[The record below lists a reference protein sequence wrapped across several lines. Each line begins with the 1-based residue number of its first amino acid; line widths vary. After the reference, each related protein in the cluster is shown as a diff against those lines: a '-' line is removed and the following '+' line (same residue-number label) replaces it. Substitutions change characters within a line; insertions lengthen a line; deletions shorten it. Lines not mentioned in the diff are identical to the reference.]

1 MRKTVESRVLHHRY
15 SKSLDCDLN
24 PEFPLYLRQRYQR
37 LVSNMMN
44 TLSLIYYKLVELL
57 MIADPSSGGLLK
69 SMVMQMTELSLSD
82 TSILEFIYGV
92 VYFVVGV
99 IILFFAVLLR
109 KLEEFITG
117 QPVPVPWF

>member
-15 SKSLDCDLN
+15 SKSQDCDLN

-69 SMVMQMTELSLSD
+69 SMVIQMTELSLSD

>member
-15 SKSLDCDLN
+15 SKSLDCDPN
-24 PEFPLYLRQRYQR
+24 PEFALYLRQRYHN

-44 TLSLIYYKLVELL
+44 TLTLIYYKLVELL

-109 KLEEFITG
+109 KLIELIIG
-117 QPVPVPWF
+117 QPIPVPWF

>member
-15 SKSLDCDLN
+15 SKSLDCDPN
-24 PEFPLYLRQRYQR
+24 PEFALYLRQRYQN

-44 TLSLIYYKLVELL
+44 TLTLIYYKLVELL

>member
-15 SKSLDCDLN
+15 SKSQDCDLN
-24 PEFPLYLRQRYQR
+24 PEFPLYLRQRYQN

-44 TLSLIYYKLVELL
+44 TLTLIYYKLAELL

>member
-15 SKSLDCDLN
+15 SKSQDCDLN
-24 PEFPLYLRQRYQR
+24 PEFALYLRQRYQN

-44 TLSLIYYKLVELL
+44 TLTLIYYKLVELL

-69 SMVMQMTELSLSD
+69 SMVIQMTELSLSD

-109 KLEEFITG
+109 KLIELIIG
-117 QPVPVPWF
+117 QPIPVPWF

>member
-15 SKSLDCDLN
+15 SKSQDCDLN

-44 TLSLIYYKLVELL
+44 TLTLIYYKLVELL

-69 SMVMQMTELSLSD
+69 SMVIQMTELSLSD

-99 IILFFAVLLR
+99 TILFFAVLLR

>member
-24 PEFPLYLRQRYQR
+24 PEFALYLRQRYQN
-37 LVSNMMN
+37 LVSSMMN
-44 TLSLIYYKLVELL
+44 TLTLIYYKLVELL

-109 KLEEFITG
+109 KLIELIIG
-117 QPVPVPWF
+117 QPIPVPWF

>member
-24 PEFPLYLRQRYQR
+24 PEFALYLRQRYQN

-44 TLSLIYYKLVELL
+44 TLTLIYYKLVELL

>member
-1 MRKTVESRVLHHRY
+1 MRKTVGSRVLHHRY
-15 SKSLDCDLN
+15 SKSLDCDPN
-24 PEFPLYLRQRYQR
+24 PEFALYLRQRYQN

-44 TLSLIYYKLVELL
+44 TLTLIYYKLVELL

>member
-24 PEFPLYLRQRYQR
+24 PEFPLYLRQRYQN
-37 LVSNMMN
+37 LVSSMMN
-44 TLSLIYYKLVELL
+44 TLTLIYYKLVELL

-69 SMVMQMTELSLSD
+69 SMVIQMTELSLSD

-109 KLEEFITG
+109 KLIELIIG
-117 QPVPVPWF
+117 QPIPVPWF

>member
-15 SKSLDCDLN
+15 SKSQDCDLN
-24 PEFPLYLRQRYQR
+24 PEFPLYLRQRYQN

-44 TLSLIYYKLVELL
+44 TLTLIYYKLVELL

>member
-24 PEFPLYLRQRYQR
+24 PEFPLYLRQRYQN

-44 TLSLIYYKLVELL
+44 TLTLIYYKLVELL

-69 SMVMQMTELSLSD
+69 SMVIQMTELSLSD

>member
-15 SKSLDCDLN
+15 SKSQDCDPN
-24 PEFPLYLRQRYQR
+24 PEFALYLRQRYQN

-44 TLSLIYYKLVELL
+44 TLTLIYYKLVELL

-82 TSILEFIYGV
+82 ISILEFIYGV

-109 KLEEFITG
+109 KLIELIIG
-117 QPVPVPWF
+117 QPIPVPWF

>member
-15 SKSLDCDLN
+15 SKSQDCDLN
-24 PEFPLYLRQRYQR
+24 PEFHLYLRQRYQN

-44 TLSLIYYKLVELL
+44 TLTLLYYQLVELL

-69 SMVMQMTELSLSD
+69 SMVIQMTELSLSD

-109 KLEEFITG
+109 KLIELIIG
-117 QPVPVPWF
+117 QPIPVPWF

>member
-15 SKSLDCDLN
+15 SKSQDCDLN

>member
-1 MRKTVESRVLHHRY
+1 MRKTVEFRVLHHRY
-15 SKSLDCDLN
+15 SKSLDCDIN
-24 PEFPLYLRQRYQR
+24 PEFALYLRQRYQR

-44 TLSLIYYKLVELL
+44 TLTLIYYKLVELL

-69 SMVMQMTELSLSD
+69 SMVMQMTDLSLSD

-109 KLEEFITG
+109 KLIELIIG
-117 QPVPVPWF
+117 QPIPVPWF

>member
-1 MRKTVESRVLHHRY
+1 
-15 SKSLDCDLN
+15 
-24 PEFPLYLRQRYQR
+24 RQRYQN

-44 TLSLIYYKLVELL
+44 TLTLIYYKLVELL